1 MWIVWIRKLRELSSR
16 SCGDYEANL
25 EADLEQEDENE
36 LVVEIA
42 VQDSQVP
49 EGFSLDTT
57 FEEDSE
63 EEEE

>member
-1 MWIVWIRKLRELSSR
+1 M
-16 SCGDYEANL
+16 NL

-63 EEEE
+63 EEEEEQSVSNNNKRQKKM